1 MTDQTPVQPAA
12 KVLGGLTP
20 YLQLDGAFKAAE
32 FYKTAFGAEQ
42 VFAYPADEKGRTMH
56 IHLHINGSTLML
68 SDFYPE
74 NGMPAVKPQ
83 GYTMQLHI
91 GSDDIDTW
99 WKRAVDAGCEVA
111 VPLQVM
117 FWGDQWG
124 NMRDPFGVEWAMNAP
139 AKKA

>member
-1 MTDQTPVQPAA
+1 MNAPQQHAAPPAVSAGVIPCLSLSDANAAVAFYEKAFGGEVLNKMAA
-12 KVLGGLTP
+12 KDGKRLMHCHMRINGGSFIFN
-20 YLQLDGAFKAAE
+20 DAFPEHGHPLKDHQG
-32 FYKTAFGAEQ
+32 Y
-42 VFAYPADEKGRTMH
+42 V
-56 IHLHINGSTLML
+56 LHIQ
-68 SDFYPE
+68 
-74 NGMPAVKPQ
+74 V
-83 GYTMQLHI
+83 
-91 GSDDIDTW
+91 DDVDAW